1 MPASIA
7 DDLLASPGAAALT
20 AAGWRVMYAATHSAG
35 VADLAAERR
44 WSSGKLTARVRLVVH
59 CDSSDRLRFPAIYGG
74 GADALPF
81 YSLAEDEPRQRRALT
96 LLAGPELVEQLQA
109 KAYPRDVALIR
120 RAHIDP
126 LPARARAAA
135 ISAAAI
141 DDAFLAVEAIRGDLL
156 AHDLDIAR
164 DDLEL
169 DRDAAAQT
177 MFEAAH
183 LAHPLHH
190 FLEGDARRVL
200 ERPAGAD
207 GHHRLGVLDVRPARR
222 APFDQ
227 VDGQVDVHRSLDRR
241 ADDLALAHRVVPVAE
256 RQQRARHVHAEV
268 NRVAGAHLGAIHVAA
283 EEIRNDR
290 GAHLLS
296 RRDAETAKERR
307 ERD

>member
-59 CDSSDRLRFPAIYGG
+59 CDSSDRLLFPAIYGG

-177 MFEAAH
+177 MFEAAARCD
-183 LAHPLHH
+183 LLHPI
-190 FLEGDARRVL
+190 VIT
-200 ERPAGAD
+200 
-207 GHHRLGVLDVRPARR
+207 R
-222 APFDQ
+222 AEIWTVP
-227 VDGQVDVHRSLDRR
+227 DRKR
-241 ADDLALAHRVVPVAE
+241 HPWLRAE
-256 RQQRARHVHAEV
+256 RCAIAGHERAWIDVVNAEAFESYAQALTRH
-268 NRVAGAHLGAIHVAA
+268 ISAA
-283 EEIRNDR
+283 FRKRRFAPAD
-290 GAHLLS
+290 ASS
-296 RRDAETAKERR
+296 RS
-307 ERD
+307 